1 MVVARFGIFFSS
13 FFKNRKVVADVVL
26 RVSYS
31 VRHALT
37 WRRPQ
42 HSWRPSD
49 NYFLLV
55 RPYRYKKWKK
65 KKKMFL
71 LLLRFLLT
79 NGQCWNLDNK
89 PILCVCVRI
98 PGTFDP
104 LFRVFIFPSLTRRKK
119 NPQSERE
126 AWEVYTH
133 TQFGH
138 WPYSLCRLRRK
149 GEISIF
155 SCRIRKLFSSS
166 WKKSTSLGRGLST
179 LVMQL
184 ASLPVEWIF

>member
-1 MVVARFGIFFSS
+1 MLYCVYPIVYVTRLHGDALNTADALQIIIFFWFDPTVTKNEKKKKNVSSSSS
-13 FFKNRKVVADVVL
+13 FFVDERAML
-26 RVSYS
+26 E
-31 VRHALT
+31 
-37 WRRPQ
+37 
-42 HSWRPSD
+42 SWQQTH
-49 NYFLLV
+49 FV
-55 RPYRYKKWKK
+55 
-65 KKKMFL
+65 
-71 LLLRFLLT
+71 
-79 NGQCWNLDNK
+79 
-89 PILCVCVRI
+89 CVCVRI

-155 SCRIRKLFSSS
+155 SCRVRKLFSSS

>member
-1 MVVARFGIFFSS
+1 
-13 FFKNRKVVADVVL
+13 
-26 RVSYS
+26 
-31 VRHALT
+31 
-37 WRRPQ
+37 
-42 HSWRPSD
+42 
-49 NYFLLV
+49 
-55 RPYRYKKWKK
+55 
-65 KKKMFL
+65 MFL

-133 TQFGH
+133 THTHTTHTQFGH

-166 WKKSTSLGRGLST
+166 
-179 LVMQL
+179 
-184 ASLPVEWIF
+184 